1 MKWCL
6 WKSTAPLL
14 ALMACGAAGA
24 EELPSS
30 ILRCT
35 AIPDDQGRLACFDRA
50 TAGQRA
56 PDVVSPKY
64 AEAQA
69 NAAAP
74 GAAKPADP
82 PEWLQGTVSS
92 VERRGDGTWRL
103 VLDDGSTWEQSD
115 PAQQWF
121 LKAGDVIELRKG
133 MLGAWFVRKEGR
145 HTALRV
151 RPSR

>member
-6 WKSTAPLL
+6 RKSVAVLL
-14 ALMACGAAGA
+14 PLMACATAVA
-24 EELPSS
+24 EDMPSS

-35 AIPDDQGRLACFDRA
+35 AIADDQSRLACFDRA
-50 TAGQRA
+50 TASQRA
-56 PDVVSPKY
+56 PDIVSPKY

-69 NAAAP
+69 SAAAP
-74 GAAKPADP
+74 DAAKPADP
-82 PEWLQGTVSS
+82 PEWLRGTASS

-103 VLDDGSTWEQSD
+103 VLDDGSTWAQAD

-121 LKAGDVIELRKG
+121 LKSGDEIELRKG

-145 HTALRV
+145 NTALRV